1 MKERKTTESN
11 DPKKPLLIDMS
22 LNSEFLEETK

>member
-11 DPKKPLLIDMS
+11 DPKKPLLIDTS
-22 LNSEFLEETK
+22 LNFWKRHGED

>member
-11 DPKKPLLIDMS
+11 DPKKPLLIDT
-22 LNSEFLEETK
+22 ELEW